1 MKEKTN
7 YMLVK
12 VEKPLTS
19 NSKVSGKFLTIK
31 EWVKTKSK
39 EEKQAVFTHPIFL
52 SQVFEEEGFVKIYCR
67 NSKEFT
73 ETFNKYMEKA
83 NENV

>member
-1 MKEKTN
+1 MKEKTT

-12 VEKPLTS
+12 VEKPLTN

-31 EWVKTKSK
+31 EWVKTKTR
-39 EEKQAVFTHPIFL
+39 EEKNAAYTHPVFL

-67 NSKEFT
+67 NSQEFR
-73 ETFNKYMEKA
+73 ETLNNYLQKIG
-83 NENV
+83 EN